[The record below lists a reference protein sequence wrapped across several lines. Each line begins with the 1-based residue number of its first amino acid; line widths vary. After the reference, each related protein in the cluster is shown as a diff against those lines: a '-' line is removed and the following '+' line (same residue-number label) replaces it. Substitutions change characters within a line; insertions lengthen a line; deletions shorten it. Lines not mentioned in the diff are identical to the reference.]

1 VDKLSKSAPKGIPLL
16 KGIPVRVLDL
26 RTIFFVVLSLGLFS
40 MATRPATDPDLGW
53 HLKTGQIIAHTYHI
67 FHADPYSFTRAGQPW
82 INHEW
87 LSDLLMYGF
96 YWSGGTAALILLFAA
111 ISAAAFLIVFLRCP
125 GKPYLAGAVTIWGA
139 LASGP
144 SWGVR
149 PQIFSL
155 LLASIFLWILERSEN
170 EVTLLWW
177 TLPLTVLWVNLHA
190 EFALGIALIALFF
203 IGTALDWIF
212 GFRAWAQAASSLR
225 NLALALGF
233 CLALVPLNPYGTKM
247 YLYPWHTLSS
257 TAMAAYIQE
266 WMSPDFHKLMYLPF
280 LLMVLALLA
289 AAAISRLRLRPRDIL
304 LVSVMLFAGLRSVR
318 HIPIFALVA
327 APILGRLVQSLLEQR
342 NIHLSDPTPPA
353 KGRVA
358 VNAAIF
364 AGFVIFVALWVRSVI
379 QREPRAEA
387 ENFPVRAICFLAQND
402 LPGPLF
408 NHYNWG
414 GYLIWK
420 LYPRYEVFADGRAD
434 VYGDRFL
441 DDLAEIYFVRNH
453 WRQKFEAWPIR
464 TVILPPNAPLIAAL
478 RLQSG
483 WKQVY
488 ADQQAVILERK
499 E

>member
-1 VDKLSKSAPKGIPLL
+1 MTGQNLGIFAAPSHFITNKRLL
-16 KGIPVRVLDL
+16 FIAIVA
-26 RTIFFVVLSLGLFS
+26 FGLFS

-53 HLKTGQIIAHTYHI
+53 HLKTGQIIAQTHHI
-67 FHADPYSFTRAGQPW
+67 FHSDPYSFTRAGQPW

-87 LSDLLMYGF
+87 LSDLLMYGL
-96 YWSGGTAALILLFAA
+96 YRLGGSAALIILFAA
-111 ISAAAFLIVFLRCP
+111 VSAAAFLVVFLRGP

-212 GFRAWAQAASSLR
+212 GFRPWAEAASSLR

-266 WMSPDFHKLMYLPF
+266 WMSPDFHKMMYLPF

-289 AAAISRLRLRPRDIL
+289 AAATSRLRLRPRDIL

-318 HIPIFALVA
+318 HIPIFAIVA

-342 NIHLSDPTPPA
+342 NIHLSDRTPA
-353 KGRVA
+353 ANGKVT

-387 ENFPVRAICFLAQND
+387 ENFPAQAISFLAQHQ

-434 VYGDRFL
+434 VYGDQFL
-441 DDLAEIYFVRNH
+441 DDLAEIYFVRDH

-464 TVILPPNAPLIAAL
+464 TVIVPPNAPLIAAL

-488 ADQQAVILERK
+488 ADQQAIILERQ